1 MNNEPTFV
9 KLLCLSVGT
18 SVTISI
24 ALGTGFGLA
33 GVVIG
38 VVLGVLGG
46 TIIGIV
52 LTARRST
59 RSGGANTFPAA
70 ALLLTFAL
78 VLLVGLL
85 TGNASLGET
94 VSSAAAVL
102 GVGLLESLLLWATQN
117 KL

>member
-18 SVTISI
+18 SIAISI
-24 ALGTGFGLA
+24 ALGTGFELVG

-52 LTARRST
+52 LNARRST

-102 GVGLLESLLLWATQN
+102 GVGLLGSLLL
-117 KL
+117 